1 MNNIQASMKRIVV
14 SLFILTLVLTGV
26 GAEGYQAEGAA
37 INAKEVAVVYYL
49 HNDDLYRIRTDGS
62 PAKEIQ
68 ADFDGYDLKAA
79 GSSIYYQSDKNP
91 TALLRLSTTDE
102 SPSESAFSG
111 DMTIVYYETHGD
123 FIYFMNDKGNLYR
136 APSTAKSYKEA
147 KLVVDKAD
155 TEFPGFKIVE
165 GKVYYNAIRNGR
177 ATWVASRS
185 ADGRGELQWIAA
197 GAIEDIYYARTDS
210 THLTLMINTKPE
222 EQSYSTDCMVLY
234 TLPKK
239 GGKATAVNAKSPI
252 DANAVDSGSW
262 AGDGS
267 FLYNKG
273 ILLDAEHN
281 FDYTK
286 GKGVLIQKSGA
297 RIDLSKSSVTDIA
310 TVDKNKYVYL
320 NDAGKAFVSTVANN
334 KVTGTKTLPVKDV
347 ASVSNLMKNG
357 QVQATILFTED
368 SSYIVRPDS
377 TLKKM
382 EGVSWDISYYEDDIN
397 GIFYINTADS
407 GSLYRMGFDGKT
419 TLKLTNDA
427 VSHILLVAKG

>member
-1 MNNIQASMKRIVV
+1 MNNIQASVKRIVI
-14 SLFILTLVLTGV
+14 SLFIIALVLTGV
-26 GAEGYQAEGAA
+26 GAKGFRAEGAA
-37 INAKEVAVVYYL
+37 ATAKEVAVVYYL
-49 HNDDLYRIRTDGS
+49 NSEDLYHIRTDGS
-62 PAKEIQ
+62 PAKKIQ
-68 ADFDGYDLKAA
+68 ENFDGYDLKAA
-79 GSSIYYQSDKNP
+79 GSSIYYLSDTNS
-91 TALLRLSTTDE
+91 TTLMRLSTTDKN
-102 SPSESAFSG
+102 PSGSAFSG
-111 DMTIVYYETHGD
+111 DMKIVYHETHGD

-136 APSTAKSYKEA
+136 ALSTAKSYKEA

-267 FLYNKG
+267 FLYNRG

-286 GKGVLIQKSGA
+286 GKGVLLQKSGA
-297 RIDLSKSSVTDIA
+297 RIDLSKSSIIDIA

-320 NDAGKAFVSTVANN
+320 NNEGKAFVSTVANN
-334 KVTGTKTLPVKDV
+334 KVTSTKTLPVADV
-347 ASVSNLMKNG
+347 WNVSNLMKNG
-357 QVQATILFTED
+357 QVQATVLFTED
-368 SSYIVRPDS
+368 DSYIVRADS
-377 TLKKM
+377 TLRKM
-382 EGVSWDISYYEDDIN
+382 DGVSWDQSLYEADIN
-397 GIFYINTADS
+397 GIFYINTEDNDI
-407 GSLYRMGFDGKT
+407 LYRMGFDGKT
-419 TLKLTNDA
+419 TLKLTNDK